1 MTKYF
6 SLWCLL
12 AVLGGAFQ
20 AGAQWKKTP
29 LQPPTQINPQLYRA
43 DANANDEINHA
54 LVTAAK
60 EHKRVL
66 LDFGGNWCLD
76 CHVLDN
82 AFHQPRIAPLLNDNF
97 VLVHVDV
104 GRYDK
109 NLELA
114 KRYRVD
120 LEKGV
125 PSLAVLNARGAVL
138 YSTGDFERA
147 RVLSEED
154 VIAFLEKWKAPA
166 NREEV
171 ILAAESC
178 RLPEMLVEP
187 RGNALNHVAL
197 MSGIDK
203 HMTFM
208 LIHHQLC
215 FHAKCFERMPEFIRL
230 RCGTFTVT
238 VANQH

>member
-1 MTKYF
+1 MKKYF
-6 SLWCLL
+6 AILWGIALMVGSV
-12 AVLGGAFQ
+12 ASP
-20 AGAQWKKTP
+20 AQWKKTP
-29 LQPPTQINPQLYRA
+29 LHAPAQPNPQLYRA
-43 DANANDEINHA
+43 DANATDDINRA
-54 LVTAAK
+54 LVAAARQ
-60 EHKRVL
+60 HKRVL

-109 NLELA
+109 NLDIA

-125 PSLAVLNARGAVL
+125 PSLAVLSARGAVL

-154 VIAFLEKWKAPA
+154 VISFLEQWKPPA
-166 NREEV
+166 AV
-171 ILAAESC
+171 
-178 RLPEMLVEP
+178 
-187 RGNALNHVAL
+187 
-197 MSGIDK
+197 K
-203 HMTFM
+203 
-208 LIHHQLC
+208 
-215 FHAKCFERMPEFIRL
+215 K
-230 RCGTFTVT
+230 
-238 VANQH
+238 